1 MCDTVHYTVTP
12 IIYTVK
18 IPEKCLSPSSPDGLT
33 LIPKGHCIWTSG
45 DLRVTLLPSSEV
57 DASLELGRIW
67 EEGKDKW
74 ISLSDL
80 SYPLE
85 CYTQIL
91 FPGGDKHPFSCFA
104 CSNLEFSSY
113 SQISTVFTTM
123 ECFAML
129 SNLHY
134 SEIWTHVKSRHCT
147 HEAWYHFV
155 TQITRWILNP
165 RVVIVFSK
173 FSTKL

>member
-1 MCDTVHYTVTP
+1 MLVTILARWIDLDTQRTLYLNVRRSEGYTVA
-12 IIYTVK
+12 
-18 IPEKCLSPSSPDGLT
+18 
-33 LIPKGHCIWTSG
+33 IWM
-45 DLRVTLLPSSEV
+45 
-57 DASLELGRIW
+57 DAALELGRIW

-113 SQISTVFTTM
+113 SQINTVFTTM

>member
-1 MCDTVHYTVTP
+1 MLVTILARWIDLDTQRTLYLNVRRSEGYTVA
-12 IIYTVK
+12 
-18 IPEKCLSPSSPDGLT
+18 
-33 LIPKGHCIWTSG
+33 IWM
-45 DLRVTLLPSSEV
+45 
-57 DASLELGRIW
+57 DAALELGRIW